1 MNLPKKAGLPDFAQW
16 LTVLLSFAALALSN
30 FAYGQTGRDTLGE
43 GDSVKI
49 TVFQNPDLTTEAR
62 ISEKGTIAFPLV
74 GEISLAGLTP
84 VAAGNRIAKALIDGK
99 FMLKPQVTVNLTE
112 SRSRQVSVLG
122 EVAKP
127 GRYVLDANSSYLTDV
142 LAQAGGI
149 TALGDDTVTVML
161 KRNGKVMK
169 MGVDVS
175 GMYKRGDLSKDVLL
189 ENGDTVYVQRAPVF
203 YVYGEVQK
211 AGSYKLEP
219 SMTVMHA
226 LSVGGGLTVRGS
238 ERGMKIRRRAQD
250 GTFQNLDAKLTDVL
264 QPDDVLFVRE
274 SLF

>member
-16 LTVLLSFAALALSN
+16 LTVLLSFAALALSS
-30 FAYGQTGRDTLGE
+30 FAYGQSGRDTLGE

-62 ISEKGTIAFPLV
+62 LSEKGTIAFPLI
-74 GEISLAGLTP
+74 GEVSLAGLTP
-84 VAAGNRIAKALIDGK
+84 AAAGNRIAKALVDGK
-99 FMLKPQVTVNLTE
+99 FMLKPQVTVNMTE

-122 EVAKP
+122 EVTKP

-250 GTFQNLDAKLTDVL
+250 GSFQNLDAKLTDVL

>member
-1 MNLPKKAGLPDFAQW
+1 MNLPKKAGLPDVAQW
-16 LTVLLSFAALALSN
+16 LTVLLSFAALALSS

-62 ISEKGTIAFPLV
+62 LSEKGTIVFPLV
-74 GEISLAGLTP
+74 GEVSLAGLTP
-84 VAAGNRIAKALIDGK
+84 AAAGNRIAKALVDGK
-99 FMLKPQVTVNLTE
+99 FMLKPQVTVNMTE

-122 EVAKP
+122 EVTKP

-250 GTFQNLDAKLTDVL
+250 GSFQNLDAKLTDVL